1 MCAIAS
7 LLAFLL
13 DLEQLTRIVSIG
25 NLITYGFVT
34 ACGISLRFRQPETQ
48 SSVRSPNEI
57 YMWIYVVSA
66 FITAMLFMKATSQS
80 MFVVFYIF
88 AAITVG
94 LLLKLCCIDQPNKP
108 SNDQY

>member
-1 MCAIAS
+1 MIAS

-34 ACGISLRFRQPETQ
+34 ACGIALRFRQPKTQ
-48 SSVRSPNEI
+48 SGVRSPNEI
-57 YMWIYVVSA
+57 YMWMYVVSA
-66 FITAMLFMKATSQS
+66 FITAMFFMKATTQS

-88 AAITVG
+88 GAITIG
-94 LLLKLCCIDQPNKP
+94 LLLKICCIN
-108 SNDQY
+108 